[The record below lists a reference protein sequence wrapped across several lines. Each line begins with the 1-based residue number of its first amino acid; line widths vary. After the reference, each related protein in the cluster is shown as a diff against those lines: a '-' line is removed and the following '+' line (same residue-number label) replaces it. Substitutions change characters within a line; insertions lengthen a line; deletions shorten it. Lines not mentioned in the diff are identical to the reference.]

1 MRVTLLIRDLGYAG
15 AQRQLVAL
23 AKGLH
28 RAGDSVTVVSFYG
41 GPMQSE
47 LEAAGVNVI
56 ALGKKSRWDMLGF
69 LWRLGQQIKASRPD
83 VLYSFLNEANL
94 VAALMK
100 PLLPRTRIIWGLRDS
115 ETDAALYGW
124 LGRLV
129 FTLSKYLSRWPDL
142 LIANSHS
149 GARYYATQGYPS
161 DRLQVVPNG
170 IDTDRFQPNA
180 EARARVRRELGIAD
194 DEILFGI
201 VGRLSPMKD
210 YATFLRAAAQV
221 KGKVKFLAIGGGT
234 SDYGDQMRALA
245 EQLGLKLPL
254 QTGEHTRPAKSA
266 SGPQLPHEVPTP
278 DLRRDAEGDTRDA
291 CAPHHDQS
299 AVFDNAEN
307 QAVKWRDK
315 LLWSAPRSDM
325 PDVFNALDALVS
337 SSAFGEGFSNVAG
350 EAMACGTPCIVT
362 DVGDSARL
370 VADTGFSVPPRDPDA
385 LAQAMQRF
393 IKVAST
399 SVEAS
404 GPSPSTK
411 VETTLPSPRT
421 RIVEHFTLPLMIE
434 RTREVISHPA
444 SSIQKP
450 ASRVA
455 FLITALGS
463 GGAEMMLTQLI
474 TNLDRTRF
482 APEVITLIPGGKHTD
497 ILRAAGIPVHDLGMV
512 AGKPS
517 LASLLKLRSLTKQI
531 APDLLVGWMYHG
543 NLAATLA
550 SWIDHRAPVIWNVRQ
565 SLYSLAFEKR
575 GSAMVIKALAYL
587 DRNPQHILYNSQIS
601 ARQHEAIGYDAT
613 KTVLVPNGFNT
624 ESFKPDASARASVR
638 QELGLPPDAILIGRF
653 GRNSAM
659 KDYPTFIDAMK
670 LVPNAYAIIAGVGT
684 DELKPFIL
692 YTSSFILLNERH
704 DLPRLTAALDIACSS
719 SAFGE
724 GFPNVVAE
732 AMCSGVPCVV
742 TDVGDSAWLLQ
753 AAGKVVPPNDAQALA
768 AALNEVI
775 ALPSHERHALGER
788 GRQRIMDHFSLP
800 AVVSQFESLLSP
812 VHPSSF
818 ILHPSSPCVA

>member
-23 AKGLH
+23 ARGLH

-69 LWRLGQQIKASRPD
+69 LLRLVRQIRGSRPD

-100 PLLPRTRIIWGLRDS
+100 PLLPRTRIVWGLRDS

-149 GARYYATQGYPS
+149 GARYYATQGYPA

-221 KGKVKFLAIGGGT
+221 KGQVKFLAIGGGT
-234 SDYGDQMRALA
+234 SDYGDQMRTLA
-245 EQLGLKLPL
+245 EQLGL
-254 QTGEHTRPAKSA
+254 A
-266 SGPQLPHEVPTP
+266 S
-278 DLRRDAEGDTRDA
+278 
-291 CAPHHDQS
+291 
-299 AVFDNAEN
+299 
-307 QAVKWRDK
+307 K
-315 LLWSAPRSDM
+315 LLWSAPRNDM

-393 IKVAST
+393 ADAVVGHLSEVAGGRLPTSPETHNESST
-399 SVEAS
+399 
-404 GPSPSTK
+404 GPRSLTWA
-411 VETTLPSPRT
+411 TTALGLASPRT

-450 ASRVA
+450 ATRVA

-517 LASLLKLRSLTKQI
+517 LASLLKLRRLTKQI

-550 SWIDHRAPVIWNVRQ
+550 SWIGHRAPVIWNVRQ

-624 ESFKPDASARASVR
+624 ESFKPDATARASVR

-692 YTSSFILLNERH
+692 HTSSFILLNERH

-732 AMCSGVPCVV
+732 AMCSAVPCVV

-753 AAGKVVPPNDAQALA
+753 AAGKVVPPNDAHALA

>member
-1 MRVTLLIRDLGYAG
+1 MRLTLLIRDLGYAG

-23 AKGLH
+23 ALGLH
-28 RAGDSVTVVSFYG
+28 RQGANVTVVSFYG

-69 LWRLGQQIKASRPD
+69 LGRLVQQIKASRPD

-100 PLLPRTRIIWGLRDS
+100 PLLPRTRIVWGLRDS

-161 DRLQVVPNG
+161 ERLQVVPNG
-170 IDTDRFQPNA
+170 IDTERFQPNV

-194 DEILFGI
+194 DEVLFGI

-210 YATFLRAAAQV
+210 YPTFLRAAAQV
-221 KGKVKFLAIGGGT
+221 KGKVRFLAIGGGT
-234 SDYGDQMRALA
+234 SDYGDQMRTLA
-245 EQLGLKLPL
+245 DQLGLSS
-254 QTGEHTRPAKSA
+254 E
-266 SGPQLPHEVPTP
+266 
-278 DLRRDAEGDTRDA
+278 
-291 CAPHHDQS
+291 
-299 AVFDNAEN
+299 
-307 QAVKWRDK
+307 

-362 DVGDSARL
+362 DVGDTARL
-370 VADTGFSVPPRDPDA
+370 VADTGFSVPPRDPEA
-385 LAQAMQRF
+385 LAQAMQCFADLKHEDHCIFAER
-393 IKVAST
+393 A
-399 SVEAS
+399 
-404 GPSPSTK
+404 
-411 VETTLPSPRT
+411 RT

-434 RTREVISHPA
+434 RTRAHLCPSTLDPRP
-444 SSIQKP
+444 SSLARP
-450 ASRVA
+450 LFV
-455 FLITALGS
+455 ITALGS

-517 LASLLKLRSLTKQI
+517 LASLLKLRRLVKQI

-550 SWIDHRAPVIWNVRQ
+550 SWIGHRAPVIWNVRQ

-575 GSAMVIKALAYL
+575 GSAMVIKALAHL
-587 DRNPQHILYNSQIS
+587 GFNPQHILYNSQIS

-624 ESFKPDASARASVR
+624 ESFKPNATARASVR

-659 KDYPTFIDAMK
+659 KDYPMFIEAMK
-670 LVPNAYAIIAGVGT
+670 LVPNAHAIIAGTGT
-684 DELKPFIL
+684 SELASLPANVH
-692 YTSSFILLNERH
+692 LLGERT

-753 AAGKVVPPNDAQALA
+753 DAGKVVPPNDAHALA
-768 AALNEVI
+768 AALNELI

-800 AVVSQFESLLSP
+800 AVVAQFESMLSP

-818 ILHPSSPCVA
+818 ILHPSLSCVA

>member
-1 MRVTLLIRDLGYAG
+1 MRTTLLIRDLGYAG

-28 RAGDSVTVVSFYG
+28 QHGESVTVVSFYG
-41 GPMQSE
+41 GPMLGE
-47 LEAAGVNVI
+47 LEAAGVKVI

-161 DRLQVVPNG
+161 DRLHVVPNG
-170 IDTDRFQPNA
+170 IDTERFQPNTSS
-180 EARARVRRELGIAD
+180 RTRVRHELGIAD

-234 SDYGDQMRALA
+234 SDYGDQMRTLA
-245 EQLGLKLPL
+245 EQLGLSSVASA
-254 QTGEHTRPAKSA
+254 ESTRQQSPGCNPGS
-266 SGPQLPHEVPTP
+266 STSETPT
-278 DLRRDAEGDTRDA
+278 LKG
-291 CAPHHDQS
+291 
-299 AVFDNAEN
+299 
-307 QAVKWRDK
+307 RDK
-315 LLWSAPRSDM
+315 LLWSAPRNDM
-325 PDVFNALDALVS
+325 PEVFNALDALVS

-350 EAMACGTPCIVT
+350 EAMACGTSCIVT

-370 VADTGFSVPPRDPDA
+370 VADTGLSVPPRDPDA
-385 LAQAMQRF
+385 LAQAMQHF
-393 IKVAST
+393 VDAAVGHLSEVAGEQLPT
-399 SVEAS
+399 SPSAPNDCPS
-404 GPSPSTK
+404 GPRSLTWA
-411 VETTLPSPRT
+411 TTPLDLKSPRT
-421 RIVEHFTLPLMIE
+421 RIVEHFTLPIMIE
-434 RTREVISHPA
+434 RTRSVIQHPP
-444 SSIQKP
+444 SSIQRP
-450 ASRVA
+450 ASRIA

-482 APEVITLIPGGKHTD
+482 APEVISLIPGGKHTD
-497 ILRAAGIPVHDLGMV
+497 ILRAASIPVHDLGMD

-517 LASLLKLRSLTKQI
+517 LGSLLKLRRLTKQI

-550 SWIDHRAPVIWNVRQ
+550 SWIGHRAPVIWNVRQ
-565 SLYSLAFEKR
+565 SLYDLAYEKR
-575 GSAMVIKALAYL
+575 GSAMVIKALAHL
-587 DRNPQHILYNSQIS
+587 DRNPEHILYNSQIS

-624 ESFKPDASARASVR
+624 ESFKPDPAARASVR
-638 QELGLPPDAILIGRF
+638 AELGLSPDAILIGRF

-659 KDYPTFIDAMK
+659 KDYPTFIEAMK
-670 LVPNAYAIIAGVGT
+670 LVPNAHAIIAGVGT
-684 DELKPFIL
+684 KELKSLVTGHSSLVIL
-692 YTSSFILLNERH
+692 DERT
-704 DLPRLTAALDIACSS
+704 DLPSLTAALDIACSS

-753 AAGKVVPPNDAQALA
+753 NAGKVVPPNDARALA
-768 AALNEVI
+768 SALNELI
-775 ALPSHERHALGER
+775 SLTSQERHAIGLR
-788 GRQRIMDHFSLP
+788 GRQRILDDFSLP
-800 AVVSQFESLLSP
+800 SVVRQFEALLLSTSSP
-812 VHPSSF
+812 FHSSPS
-818 ILHPSSPCVA
+818 LPCVA

>member
-1 MRVTLLIRDLGYAG
+1 MRLTLLIRDLGYAG

-23 AKGLH
+23 AQGLH

-69 LWRLGQQIKASRPD
+69 LWRLVQQIKASRPD

-100 PLLPRTRIIWGLRDS
+100 PLLPRIRIVWGLRDS
-115 ETDAALYGW
+115 KTDAALYGW

-129 FTLSKYLSRWPDL
+129 FTLGKFLSRWPDL

-149 GARYYATQGYPS
+149 GARYYATQGYPA
-161 DRLQVVPNG
+161 DRIQVVPNG
-170 IDTDRFQPNA
+170 IDTERFQPNA
-180 EARARVRRELGIAD
+180 EARARIRSELGID

-210 YATFLRAAAQV
+210 YATFLHAAAQV
-221 KGKVKFLAIGGGT
+221 KGKVRFLAIGGGT
-234 SDYGDQMRALA
+234 SDYGDQMRTLA
-245 EQLGLKLPL
+245 EQLGL
-254 QTGEHTRPAKSA
+254 A
-266 SGPQLPHEVPTP
+266 S
-278 DLRRDAEGDTRDA
+278 
-291 CAPHHDQS
+291 
-299 AVFDNAEN
+299 
-307 QAVKWRDK
+307 K

-370 VADTGFSVPPRDPDA
+370 VADTGLSVPPREPDA

-393 IKVAST
+393 ADSVVGHLSEVAGGRLPTSPETHNESST
-399 SVEAS
+399 
-404 GPSPSTK
+404 GPRSLTWA
-411 VETTLPSPRT
+411 TTALGLALPRT

-434 RTREVISHPA
+434 RTREVISYPA

-450 ASRVA
+450 ATRVA

-482 APEVITLIPGGKHTD
+482 APEVISLIPGGKHTD

-517 LASLLKLRSLTKQI
+517 LASLLKLRRLTKQI
-531 APDLLVGWMYHG
+531 EPDLLVGWMYHG

-550 SWIDHRAPVIWNVRQ
+550 SWIGHRAPVIWNVRQ
-565 SLYSLAFEKR
+565 SLYSLAYEKR
-575 GSAMVIKALAYL
+575 GSAMVIKALAHL
-587 DRNPQHILYNSQIS
+587 GFNPQHILYNSQIS

-624 ESFKPDASARASVR
+624 ESFKPDANARASVR

-659 KDYPTFIDAMK
+659 KDYPTFIEAMK
-670 LVPNAYAIIAGVGT
+670 LVPNAHAIIAGTGT
-684 DELKPFIL
+684 EELKSLVIGH
-692 YTSSFILLNERH
+692 SSFVILAERH

-753 AAGKVVPPNDAQALA
+753 DAGKVVPPNNARALA
-768 AALNEVI
+768 AALNELI

-788 GRQRIMDHFSLP
+788 GRQRIIDHFSLP
-800 AVVSQFESLLSP
+800 AVVAQFESMLSP

>member
-1 MRVTLLIRDLGYAG
+1 MRTTLLIRDLGYAG

-23 AKGLH
+23 AQGLH
-28 RAGDSVTVVSFYG
+28 RQGAHVTVVSFYG
-41 GPMQSE
+41 GPMQGE

-69 LWRLGQQIKASRPD
+69 LLRLVQQIKASRPD

-100 PLLPRTRIIWGLRDS
+100 PLLPRTRLVWGLRDS

-161 DRLQVVPNG
+161 DRIQVVPNG
-170 IDTDRFQPNA
+170 IDTERFQPDA
-180 EARARVRRELGIAD
+180 EARARVRREFGIAD

-245 EQLGLKLPL
+245 EQLGLSSKLI
-254 QTGEHTRPAKSA
+254 
-266 SGPQLPHEVPTP
+266 
-278 DLRRDAEGDTRDA
+278 
-291 CAPHHDQS
+291 
-299 AVFDNAEN
+299 
-307 QAVKWRDK
+307 
-315 LLWSAPRSDM
+315 WSAPRSDM
-325 PDVFNALDALVS
+325 PEVFSALDALVS

-393 IKVAST
+393 ADLKHEDHCILA
-399 SVEAS
+399 ERA
-404 GPSPSTK
+404 
-411 VETTLPSPRT
+411 RT
-421 RIVEHFTLPLMIE
+421 RIVEHFTLPIMIE

-444 SSIQKP
+444 SSIQRP
-450 ASRVA
+450 ASRPL

-474 TNLDRTRF
+474 TNLDHTRF
-482 APEVITLIPGGKHTD
+482 ASEVITLIPGGKHTD
-497 ILRAAGIPVHDLGMV
+497 ILRAEGIPVHDLGMV

-517 LASLLKLRSLTKQI
+517 LASLLKLRRLTKQI

-550 SWIDHRAPVIWNVRQ
+550 SWIGHRAPVIWNVRQ
-565 SLYSLAFEKR
+565 SLYDLAYEKR
-575 GSAMVIKALAYL
+575 GSAMVIKALAHL
-587 DRNPQHILYNSQIS
+587 DHNPQHILYNSQIS

-624 ESFKPDASARASVR
+624 ESFKPDATARASVR
-638 QELGLPPDAILIGRF
+638 HELGLPPDAILIGRF

-659 KDYPTFIDAMK
+659 KDYPTFIEAMK
-670 LVPNAYAIIAGVGT
+670 LVPNAHAIIAGVGT
-684 DELKPFIL
+684 TELKSL
-692 YTSSFILLNERH
+692 VTGHSSFVILDERT

-753 AAGKVVPPNDAQALA
+753 DAGKVVPPNDAHALA
-768 AALNEVI
+768 AALNELVSM
-775 ALPSHERHALGER
+775 PSHERHAFGER
-788 GRQRIMDHFSLP
+788 GRQRIMENFSLP

-818 ILHPSSPCVA
+818 ILHPSFSCVA